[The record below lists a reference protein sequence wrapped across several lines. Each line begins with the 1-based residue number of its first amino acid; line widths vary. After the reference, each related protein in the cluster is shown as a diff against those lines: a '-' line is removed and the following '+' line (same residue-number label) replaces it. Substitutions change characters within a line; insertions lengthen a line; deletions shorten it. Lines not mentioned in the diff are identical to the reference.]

1 MSAEGSVCEGEKPQP
16 GPEACVEDNSKQSFR
31 KKVWDYLEK
40 NKLVN
45 FPRPAFGRIPNFKGA
60 DKAAAQLLQLEEF
73 KNAKSVEVN
82 PDKPLEA
89 ARSLVIESDKTLYV
103 PVPRL
108 QEGLLKKIAFCEA
121 DKPKNVKQTVTRWG
135 IETLGKAVD
144 FGDGLHIDLLVLGSV
159 AVSRDGR
166 RIGKGRGY
174 ADLEYAILKEMKAV
188 DDNTTIVTTVH
199 DSQVFDCLPSDIF
212 KKYDVPLDYILTP
225 TQIIKVEKKLTRPE
239 GIYWDILS
247 QRRLSLMPVLQKIK
261 EIHQSEGRDTTLK
274 EEDTDVESEDKPRK
288 YPKPRPKSN
297 LAEQNELTDSGEK
310 PRKRRFF
317 RRTRSARITNENED
331 PGNKENNVTP
341 PMKKKPRPFRRNPRR
356 LQVDFSLVVSNIDKN
371 VRVRHLKDAL
381 IDHGIKPNNITWR
394 GYKGFCYL
402 HYAKQVKKEADKI
415 VEEKPFAVD
424 NVIEILQTLKLNPES
439 SNNLSVKVMEPITRI
454 ETTDVTAV

>member
-261 EIHQSEGRDTTLK
+261 EIHQ
-274 EEDTDVESEDKPRK
+274 
-288 YPKPRPKSN
+288 
-297 LAEQNELTDSGEK
+297 
-310 PRKRRFF
+310 
-317 RRTRSARITNENED
+317 
-331 PGNKENNVTP
+331 
-341 PMKKKPRPFRRNPRR
+341 R
-356 LQVDFSLVVSNIDKN
+356 LVQ
-371 VRVRHLKDAL
+371 
-381 IDHGIKPNNITWR
+381 
-394 GYKGFCYL
+394 
-402 HYAKQVKKEADKI
+402 KI
-415 VEEKPFAVD
+415 
-424 NVIEILQTLKLNPES
+424 
-439 SNNLSVKVMEPITRI
+439 ITRI
-454 ETTDVTAV
+454 CLAVIGM